1 MLAARRRTRRFAAA
15 GGQFAGGEGGDRGF
29 PVGAGH
35 QGDTIADAR
44 AGGDEPAGEVLAV
57 QPAAAVDQQAG
68 AGFEGMDAAGAGAQR
83 GGKPGEADLEALDLA
98 RPALA
103 LGLGDAVVQVGADL
117 LEPAALGGVR
127 PQERAPDTGLTEM
140 ILVTCPGRCGLRGV
154 LVLTDGDWQ
163 KSWLAAVIGVSLGMT
178 ASFQSWPVR

>member
-68 AGFEGMDAAGAGAQR
+68 AGLRGWMPLAQARSAAGS
-83 GGKPGEADLEALDLA
+83 
-98 RPALA
+98 
-103 LGLGDAVVQVGADL
+103 
-117 LEPAALGGVR
+117 
-127 PQERAPDTGLTEM
+127 RAGLTG
-140 ILVTCPGRCGLRGV
+140 VTGFLPGRTG
-154 LVLTDGDWQ
+154 W
-163 KSWLAAVIGVSLGMT
+163 
-178 ASFQSWPVR
+178 